1 MVRDFPKAIVQ
12 IQKDFQEL
20 FSQMKNI
27 LFWVQMK
34 SKNFQDQ
41 RQILGESKQNFC
53 HKEKYMRGRVLLKKN
68 LNCSPQVKIEIFF
81 EKSK

>member
-1 MVRDFPKAIVQ
+1 MVKDFPKAIVQ

-53 HKEKYMRGRVLLKKN
+53 HKKIYERESSLKEKFKLLP
-68 LNCSPQVKIEIFF
+68 SSQIEIFF
-81 EKSK
+81 EQSK

>member
-1 MVRDFPKAIVQ
+1 
-12 IQKDFQEL
+12 
-20 FSQMKNI
+20 MKNI
-27 LFWVQMK
+27 LSWVQMK

-81 EKSK
+81 ENPNKNLGVTSKKHL